1 MICIWFISCSW
12 SGSRDAAAPQSA
24 GVPLRNQELH
34 PPPLLSFFQTFAS
47 WITTPSF
54 PVCRMGTSLSRL
66 AAFQSLHIVM
76 LGLDSAG
83 KTTVLYRLKFNE
95 FVNTVPTIGFNTE
108 RIRLGGPGASR
119 GISCHF
125 WDVGGQEKLRP
136 LWKPYSR
143 CTDGIVYVVDSV
155 DAERLEEARAE
166 LHRITRFQENQ
177 GTPLLVIANKQD
189 LPRALDVE
197 NIERQLAL
205 SELSP
210 STPYH
215 VQPACAIIGEGLDE
229 GMDKLYEMI
238 VKRRKTLKQRKKKQ

>member
-1 MICIWFISCSW
+1 
-12 SGSRDAAAPQSA
+12 
-24 GVPLRNQELH
+24 
-34 PPPLLSFFQTFAS
+34 
-47 WITTPSF
+47 
-54 PVCRMGTSLSRL
+54 MGTSLSSLSSL

-166 LHRITRFQENQ
+166 LHRITRFQENH

-189 LPRALDVE
+189 LPRALDVGD
-197 NIERQLAL
+197 IERQLAL

-229 GMDKLYEMI
+229 GMDMLYEMI
-238 VKRRKTLKQRKKKQ
+238 VKRRKTLKQRKKK

>member
-1 MICIWFISCSW
+1 
-12 SGSRDAAAPQSA
+12 
-24 GVPLRNQELH
+24 
-34 PPPLLSFFQTFAS
+34 
-47 WITTPSF
+47 
-54 PVCRMGTSLSRL
+54 MGTSLSRL

-189 LPRALDVE
+189 LPRALDVG

>member
-1 MICIWFISCSW
+1 
-12 SGSRDAAAPQSA
+12 
-24 GVPLRNQELH
+24 
-34 PPPLLSFFQTFAS
+34 
-47 WITTPSF
+47 
-54 PVCRMGTSLSRL
+54 MGTSFSNLT
-66 AAFQSLHIVM
+66 AFQSLHIVM

-83 KTTVLYRLKFNE
+83 KTTVLYRLRFNE

-108 RIRLGGPGASR
+108 RIRLGGAGTSR

-166 LHRITRFQENQ
+166 LHKITRFSENH

-189 LPRALDVE
+189 LPRALDVAD
-197 NIERQLAL
+197 IERQLAL

-215 VQPACAIIGEGLDE
+215 VQPACAIIGEGLHE
-229 GMDKLYEMI
+229 GMDKLHEMI
-238 VKRRKTLKQRKKKQ
+238 VKRRKSLKQKKKRQ

>member
-1 MICIWFISCSW
+1 MREEPA
-12 SGSRDAAAPQSA
+12 GDGAAAAAERSGA
-24 GVPLRNQELH
+24 
-34 PPPLLSFFQTFAS
+34 
-47 WITTPSF
+47 
-54 PVCRMGTSLSRL
+54 MGSSLSSL
-66 AAFQSLHIVM
+66 AAFQALHIVM

-108 RIRLGGPGASR
+108 RIRLGGAGASR

-155 DAERLEEARAE
+155 DAERLEEARSE
-166 LHRITRFQENQ
+166 LHKITRFSEHQ

-189 LPRALDVE
+189 LPRALDVRE
-197 NIERQLAL
+197 IERQLRL
-205 SELSP
+205 SELGP
-210 STPYH
+210 CTPYH
-215 VQPACAIIGEGLDE
+215 VQPACAIIGEGLHE
-229 GMDKLYEMI
+229 GMDKLHEMI
-238 VKRRKTLKQRKKKQ
+238 VKRRKCQRQRKRRQ